1 MPMVVGPRA
10 SPHTRHASNDR
21 SAPLGSSIGY
31 QPDIEAVV
39 PSLRKLRHPS
49 CTVTEQRAWRPPGR
63 QRGHQKPECF
73 DGGGRPHDDDPLS
86 HGQGL

>member
-10 SPHTRHASNDR
+10 SPPTRHAFDDR

-31 QPDIEAVV
+31 QPDTEAVV
-39 PSLRKLRHPS
+39 PSSRKLRHPS
-49 CTVTEQRAWRPPGR
+49 CTVTEHRASRPPWR
-63 QRGHQKPECF
+63 QRGHQMPACF
-73 DGGGRPHDDDPLS
+73 DARGRRHDDDPLS